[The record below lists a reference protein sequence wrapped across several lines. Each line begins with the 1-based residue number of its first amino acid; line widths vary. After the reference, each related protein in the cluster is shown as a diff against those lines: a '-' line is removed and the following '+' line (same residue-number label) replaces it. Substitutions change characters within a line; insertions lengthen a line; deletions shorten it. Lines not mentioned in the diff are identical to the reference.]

1 MRVSNQ
7 QIVSG
12 ALDQTQAQL
21 AALMRAQ
28 AQLSSGKRVLTP
40 SDDPAAAG
48 SILLLQA
55 SGQSN
60 AQERLNA
67 EDGQAWVNGSDSQ
80 LQQAS
85 TLLQR
90 ARDLAVQAG
99 SSLGASPS
107 NAIATEILSIRDQI
121 VAVANSQQQG
131 RGLFSG
137 FAAGAAVTQV
147 AGVWTYTGDA
157 GAIQRRIGDQNQVTV
172 NVTADQV
179 FGFSAGA
186 GQDTVTMLENLA
198 TQVSA
203 GNATGVSASIANVD
217 VALGRVNQGLAQ
229 IGSAGTRIEEGLAL
243 NLNNAETI
251 KSQLS
256 AVQDVDLAEATMNLQ
271 TQQVAYQAALGALS
285 KVLGPS
291 LLDFIPR
298 G

>member
-7 QIVSG
+7 QMVSG
-12 ALDQTQAQL
+12 ALNQTQAQL

-55 SGQSN
+55 ATQSN

-85 TLLQR
+85 TLLRR

-137 FAAGAAVTQV
+137 FSAGAAVTQV

-157 GAIQRRIGDQNQVTV
+157 GAIQRSFLISAIAESEAA
-172 NVTADQV
+172 TAR
-179 FGFSAGA
+179 A
-186 GQDTVTMLENLA
+186 
-198 TQVSA
+198 
-203 GNATGVSASIANVD
+203 
-217 VALGRVNQGLAQ
+217 
-229 IGSAGTRIEEGLAL
+229 
-243 NLNNAETI
+243 
-251 KSQLS
+251 K
-256 AVQDVDLAEATMNLQ
+256 
-271 TQQVAYQAALGALS
+271 
-285 KVLGPS
+285 
-291 LLDFIPR
+291 
-298 G
+298 

>member
-1 MRVSNQ
+1 
-7 QIVSG
+7 
-12 ALDQTQAQL
+12 
-21 AALMRAQ
+21 
-28 AQLSSGKRVLTP
+28 
-40 SDDPAAAG
+40 
-48 SILLLQA
+48 
-55 SGQSN
+55 
-60 AQERLNA
+60 
-67 EDGQAWVNGSDSQ
+67 
-80 LQQAS
+80 
-85 TLLQR
+85 
-90 ARDLAVQAG
+90 
-99 SSLGASPS
+99 
-107 NAIATEILSIRDQI
+107 
-121 VAVANSQQQG
+121 
-131 RGLFSG
+131 
-137 FAAGAAVTQV
+137 V

>member
-7 QIVSG
+7 QIVSSALNG
-12 ALDQTQAQL
+12 AQTQL

-28 AQLSSGKRVLTP
+28 AQLSSGKRVMTP

-55 SGQSN
+55 ATQSN
-60 AQERLNA
+60 DQELLNA
-67 EDGQAWVNGSDSQ
+67 QDGQAWVNGTDSQ

-107 NAIATEILSIRDQI
+107 NAIATEILSIRDQL

-137 FAAGAAVTQV
+137 FAGGAAVTQV
-147 AGVWTYTGDA
+147 GGVWTYTGDG
-157 GAIQRRIGDQNQVTV
+157 GAVQRRVGEQNLVTV

-179 FGFSAGA
+179 LGFSAGA
-186 GQDTVTMLENLA
+186 GQDSVTMLENLA

-203 GNATGVSASIANVD
+203 GNATGVSASIAGVD

-229 IGSAGTRIEEGLAL
+229 IGSAGNRIDAALAL

-256 AVQDVDLAEATMNLQ
+256 SVQDVDLAEATMNLQ

>member
-7 QIVSG
+7 QIVSSALNG
-12 ALDQTQAQL
+12 AQTQL

-28 AQLSSGKRVLTP
+28 AQLSSGKRVMTP

-48 SILLLQA
+48 SILMLQA
-55 SGQSN
+55 ATQSN
-60 AQERLNA
+60 NQEQLNA
-67 EDGQAWVNGSDSQ
+67 QDGQAWVNGTDSQ

-107 NAIATEILSIRDQI
+107 NAIATEILSIRDQL

-137 FAAGAAVTQV
+137 FAGGAAVTQV
-147 AGVWTYTGDA
+147 AGVWTYTGDS
-157 GAIQRRIGDQNQVTV
+157 GAIQRRIGEQNLVTV

-179 FGFSAGA
+179 LGFSAGA
-186 GQDTVTMLENLA
+186 GQDSVTMLDNLA

-203 GNATGVSASIANVD
+203 GNATGVSASIAGVD

-229 IGSAGTRIEEGLAL
+229 IGSAGNRIDAALAL

-256 AVQDVDLAEATMNLQ
+256 SVQDVDLAEATMNLQ

>member
-7 QIVSG
+7 QMVSG
-12 ALDQTQAQL
+12 ALNQAQAQL

-40 SDDPAAAG
+40 SDDPGAAS

-55 SGQSN
+55 ATQSN
-60 AQERLNA
+60 DQERLNA
-67 EDGQAWVNGSDSQ
+67 QDGQAWVNGTDSQ

-107 NAIATEILSIRDQI
+107 NAIATEILSIRDQL

-137 FAAGAAVTQV
+137 FAGGPAVTQV
-147 AGVWTYTGDA
+147 AGAWTYTGDG
-157 GAIQRRIGDQNQVTV
+157 GAIQRRIGEQNLVTV

-179 FGFSAGA
+179 LGFSAGA
-186 GQDTVTMLENLA
+186 GQDTLTMLENLA

-203 GNATGVSASIANVD
+203 GNATAVSASIAGVD

-229 IGSAGTRIEEGLAL
+229 IGSAGNRIDAALAL

-256 AVQDVDLAEATMNLQ
+256 SVQDVDLAEATMNLQ

>member
-7 QIVSG
+7 QIVSSALNG
-12 ALDQTQAQL
+12 AQTQL

-28 AQLSSGKRVLTP
+28 AQLSSGKRVMTP

-48 SILLLQA
+48 SILMLQA
-55 SGQSN
+55 ATQSN
-60 AQERLNA
+60 NQEQLNA
-67 EDGQAWVNGSDSQ
+67 QDGQAWVNGTDSQ

-107 NAIATEILSIRDQI
+107 NAIATEILSIRDQL

-137 FAAGAAVTQV
+137 FAGGAAVTQV
-147 AGVWTYTGDA
+147 AGAWTYTGDG
-157 GAIQRRIGDQNQVTV
+157 GAIQRRIGEQNLVTV

-179 FGFSAGA
+179 LGFSAGA
-186 GQDTVTMLENLA
+186 GQDSVTMLENLA

-203 GNATGVSASIANVD
+203 GNATGVSASIAGVD
-217 VALGRVNQGLAQ
+217 VALGLVNQGLAQ
-229 IGSAGTRIEEGLAL
+229 IGSAGNRIDAALAL

-256 AVQDVDLAEATMNLQ
+256 SVQDVDLAEATMNLQ

>member
-12 ALDQTQAQL
+12 ALNQTQAQL
-21 AALMRAQ
+21 AALVRAQ

-55 SGQSN
+55 ATQSN

-137 FAAGAAVTQV
+137 FAGGAAVTQV
-147 AGVWTYTGDA
+147 AGVWTYTGDS
-157 GAIQRRIGDQNQVTV
+157 GAIQRRIGEQNLVTV

-179 FGFSAGA
+179 LGFSAGA
-186 GQDTVTMLENLA
+186 GQDSVTMLENLA

-203 GNATGVSASIANVD
+203 GNATGVSASIAGVD
-217 VALGRVNQGLAQ
+217 AALGRVNQGLAQ
-229 IGSAGTRIEEGLAL
+229 IGSAGNRIDAALAL

-271 TQQVAYQAALGALS
+271 SQQVAYQAALGALS

-291 LLDFIPR
+291 LLDFVPR

>member
-7 QIVSG
+7 QMVSSALNG
-12 ALDQTQAQL
+12 AQAQL

-28 AQLSSGKRVLTP
+28 TQLSSGKRVLTP
-40 SDDPAAAG
+40 SDDPAAAA

-55 SGQSN
+55 ATQSN

-67 EDGQAWVNGSDSQ
+67 EDGQGWINNTDNQ

-107 NAIATEILSIRDQI
+107 NAIATEIRSIRDQL

-137 FAAGAAVTQV
+137 FSGGAAVTQV
-147 AGVWTYTGDA
+147 AGAWTYTGDA
-157 GAIQRRIGDQNQVTV
+157 GAIQRRIGEQNLVTV
-172 NVTADQV
+172 NVTAEQV
-179 FGFSAGA
+179 LGFSAGA
-186 GQDTVTMLENLA
+186 GQDAVTMLDNLA

-203 GNATGVSASIANVD
+203 GNATAVSASIAGVD
-217 VALGRVNQGLAQ
+217 VALGRVGQGLAQ
-229 IGSAGTRIEEGLAL
+229 IGSAGNRIDAALAL
-243 NLNNAETI
+243 NLSSAETI

-256 AVQDVDLAEATMNLQ
+256 SVQDVDLAEATMNLQ

-298 G
+298 A